1 MQKFTEDQLNNIKI
15 AKSISKFLGERS
27 HVNQMLYLL
36 SLNEYTISWQSLMKL
51 IKKFD
56 ELNLD
61 CPFYQE
67 ACDRVDA
74 AVTTYDIN
82 KAFAE
87 VAKAIR
93 WYDLAYMSNKE
104 QNVQECDSSKAPSMC
119 EPMANNSPKEEDVEK
134 MAEAAFEK
142 RFGRKPMHQEADCA
156 WLNTFIAGYN
166 AAKTTK

>member
-56 ELNLD
+56 ELNLG

-134 MAEAAFEK
+134 MAEEK
-142 RFGRKPMHQEADCA
+142 YPEWMEYCFSLRKG
-156 WLNTFIAGYN
+156 FIAGYN
-166 AAKTTK
+166 TAKTTK